1 MDLVIF
7 ERIKNTQPMKLI
19 FIMTLILMMLSS
31 CATNPVTGR
40 KQASTV
46 TNADI
51 FPQSFAAYNETL
63 AKEKLSTNK
72 AYNDQVTRVGRK
84 IQASAERYFIEAG
97 MPNYLKD
104 YKWEYKVIESK
115 ELNAWCMPGG
125 KVAFYTGIMPVCGDD
140 AGLAVVM
147 GHEIA
152 HAIAN
157 HGAERMSQAQIQ
169 QTVGVLGAVALG
181 AGGVSGGTSN
191 LVLQAYGVGSEMGML
206 SYSRKHESEADEMGL
221 LFMALAGYD
230 PKEAPAFW
238 KRMEA
243 KSSEKGDSKP
253 PVFLSTHPNSSTRVS
268 DLTRL
273 MPIAEEVYKTGSPKP
288 YLDMKRK

>member
-1 MDLVIF
+1 MSNF
-7 ERIKNTQPMKLI
+7 GNNERNEIMKLFLLSL
-19 FIMTLILMMLSS
+19 FILLVTGS

-40 KQASTV
+40 SQASTV
-46 TNADI
+46 SNADI
-51 FPQSFAAYNETL
+51 FPQSFAAYKETL

-72 AYNDQVTRVGRK
+72 AYNNQVSRVGKK
-84 IQASAERYFIEAG
+84 IQASVEKYFKEVG

-104 YKWEYKVIESK
+104 YRWEYKVIES
-115 ELNAWCMPGG
+115 EDLNAWCMPGG
-125 KVAFYTGIMPVCGDD
+125 KVAFYTGILPVCGDD
-140 AGLAVVM
+140 AGVAVVM

-169 QTVGVLGAVALG
+169 QAVGALGALALG
-181 AGGVSGGTSN
+181 AGGASGNTSN

-230 PKEAPAFW
+230 PMAAPEFW

-243 KSSEKGDSKP
+243 KSNEKGGGKP
-253 PVFLSTHPNSSTRVS
+253 PVFLSTHPNSETRVS
-268 DLTRL
+268 DLARL
-273 MPIAEEVYKTGSPKP
+273 MPIVQEVYKSGSPKP
-288 YLDMKRK
+288 YLDMKGK

>member
-1 MDLVIF
+1 
-7 ERIKNTQPMKLI
+7 MKF
-19 FIMTLILMMLSS
+19 FILSLLILLVFGS

-40 KQASTV
+40 KQASMV

-72 AYNDQVTRVGRK
+72 AYNDQVTRVGKK
-84 IQASAERYFIEAG
+84 IQASVEQYFIEAG
-97 MPNYLKD
+97 MPDYLKD
-104 YKWEYKVIESK
+104 YRWEYKVIESE
-115 ELNAWCMPGG
+115 ELNAWCLPGG

-169 QTVGVLGAVALG
+169 QTVGALGAVALG

-191 LVLQAYGVGSEMGML
+191 LVLQAYGVGSGLGML
-206 SYSRKHESEADEMGL
+206 TYSRKHESEADEMGL

-230 PKEAPAFW
+230 PMAAPAFW

-243 KSSEKGDSKP
+243 KSNEKGGGKP
-253 PVFLSTHPNSSTRVS
+253 PLFLSTHPNSQTRVS

-273 MPIAEEVYKTGSPKP
+273 MPIAQEVYKTGSPKP
-288 YLDMKRK
+288 YLEMKRR